1 MNKLKKLDKILGT
14 KSEVKEKKSLRL
26 LSDILNKLEKSNDFN
41 DVNSKELSEV
51 FDRIRKNTA
60 TSNGKEKELISAV
73 QELNELLNKNLL
85 ETNNV
90 KLDALLK
97 ELINVCDREFPTE
110 INVSNQKEFPT
121 EIKVSN
127 PVTEIKVTNIKD
139 ARDRKVEI
147 TNFPEQKEFPKKIT
161 VDNFPEQKEFPTEIK
176 VSNQV
181 NEVKVKKPIW
191 YKQFT
196 LTQLTATLTELIT
209 SAVNTI
215 KDSTF
220 KINASR
226 HENPDKALAVK
237 LIDKDGKV
245 IKDLFPRINLPG
257 GSGGGNN
264 VSQLLN
270 SDKAII
276 NPATEDKQNDI
287 IDGINALDI
296 NTDELESG
304 QDVHEE
310 LLRDILREL
319 KHLNLQVS
327 FMTDTTLSDED
338 KIDN

>member
-257 GSGGGNN
+257 GSGGGNS